1 MHAFSVPRQ
10 VVTGPKFNLIDNVF
24 QNLTSLY
31 FKSSVKISA
40 QYLVSQLVGGVA
52 SDNKLIGSVI
62 PLSALESLCESS
74 LEFKNVMVRAL
85 LYMYI
90 LYITYLSRSNHCAN
104 HLQGFLHV
112 CKVDA
117 PLTLYN
123 ADGHV
128 IESHTQLEV
137 KYPTLFH
144 LCRYVA

>member
-1 MHAFSVPRQ
+1 VAEA
-10 VVTGPKFNLIDNVF
+10 KFNLIDNVF

-31 FKSSVKISA
+31 FKSSVKIST

-52 SDNKLIGSVI
+52 SDCKLIGAVI
-62 PLSALESLCESS
+62 PLSALESLCESC

-85 LYMYI
+85 LHIHIMYK
-90 LYITYLSRSNHCAN
+90 TYLPRPNHGTN
-104 HLQGFLHV
+104 NLQGFLHV

-137 KYPTLFH
+137 NYPTLFH